1 LSDEDTKLLREIR
14 DMLIPIHD
22 HFMDEYRE
30 RQAARLDAKRATVR
44 DLLSTATRKKAWQL
58 ADGSRSQREISK
70 QAALDEGATSKF
82 FKQLRDLG
90 AIDGR
95 NPTRTVEID

>member
-1 LSDEDTKLLREIR
+1 
-14 DMLIPIHD
+14 MLIPIHD
-22 HFMDEYRE
+22 HFVDEYE
-30 RQAARLDAKRATVR
+30 ARQAARLDAKRERVR
-44 DLLSTATRKKAWQL
+44 DLLSTPTRKKAWQL
-58 ADGSRSQREISK
+58 ADGTRSQREISK

-90 AIDGR
+90 AIDGQ